1 MRVSK
6 RCTCSRFGATQI
18 VWPARGGVRPSAL
31 TMTIAVTK
39 GSLTDYTFFIMEN
52 QSTDIHQA
60 SQPPTGSLGT
70 GVSQGHKV
78 HGTITIDCPRTDA
91 TVMLTHGSGM
101 SSPISALM
109 IRA

>member
-1 MRVSK
+1 MLSTAWRQDKVAQMGVVH
-6 RCTCSRFGATQI
+6 RFE
-18 VWPARGGVRPSAL
+18 
-31 TMTIAVTK
+31 IAWRMWW
-39 GSLTDYTFFIMEN
+39 GRDDNWRYDSTFFIMEN